1 MWSPI
6 TNIRQISE
14 ALSGR
19 TPSILGHD
27 QFLKFAVLLPL
38 VEVDNEVHVLFEVRS
53 LTLRR
58 QPGEV
63 CFPGGKIEKGETPQK
78 AAIRETSE
86 ELGIKESDIMDII
99 PLDYMVSAFGTI
111 IYPFAGTIKDTKMIS
126 PNVAEVGEVFTVPL
140 SFFKKNQPDSY
151 KINFQVEPEDGFPFD
166 LIIGGENYKWQT
178 RTMDEYFYRYN
189 GKVIWGLTAK
199 VLTHFIELMDFIKSN
214 EEGT

>member
-1 MWSPI
+1 MDFKK
-6 TNIRQISE
+6 
-14 ALSGR
+14 LSNTLWGR
-19 TPSILGHD
+19 TPSILGYE

-38 VEVDNEVHVLFEVRS
+38 VEVENEVHVLFEVRS

-63 CFPGGKIEKGETPQK
+63 CFPGGKIEKGEDPQI

-86 ELGIKESDIMDII
+86 ELGIKESDITDVF
-99 PLDYMVSAFGTI
+99 PLDFMVSAFGTI
-111 IYPFAGTIKDTKMIS
+111 IYPFAGKITDTEKIA

-166 LIIGGENYKWQT
+166 LIIGGENYNWQT
-178 RTMDEYFYRYN
+178 RTMHEYFYRHN
-189 GKVIWGLTAK
+189 EKVIWGLTAR
-199 VLTHFIELMDFIKSN
+199 VLTHFIELLDDHKQN
-214 EEGT
+214 E

>member
-1 MWSPI
+1 MKI
-6 TNIRQISE
+6 QQISN

-19 TPSILGHD
+19 TPSILGHEK
-27 QFLKFAVLLPL
+27 FMKFAVLLPL

-63 CFPGGKIEKGETPQK
+63 CFPGGRIEKDEDPKK

-86 ELGIKESDIMDII
+86 ELGIKETDIMNVY

-111 IYPFAGTIKDTKMIS
+111 IYPFVGTIEDRQKIL

-140 SFFKKNQPDSY
+140 SFFRRNQPENY
-151 KINFQVEPEDGFPFD
+151 KINFQVQPEDGFPFD
-166 LIIGGENYKWQT
+166 LIIGGENYNWQT
-178 RTMDEYFYRYN
+178 RKMDEYFYRFDE
-189 GKVIWGLTAK
+189 KVIWGLTAR
-199 VLTHFIELMDFIKSN
+199 VLTHFIELIDHN
-214 EEGT
+214 